1 MEEISKYSRY
11 LAVII
16 SKCDKKNAELTEE
29 VKTQVETTLSMAGM
43 DYPVITTNKFDPQLP
58 DKFLTIFDNF
68 NAQAIFDEK
77 MKETILSEVIIMCR
91 SLEIAK
97 EKAFLDT
104 YEIRKEIQKYEG
116 IKQRVRDVF
125 AVQKKKINAT
135 SASMTNEVMDAVR
148 GALLSNA
155 DRVADAILSGGT
167 TGLEAI
173 IVGIIRPVLIESM
186 KSFSNQQ
193 IHEVVKALCKDFD
206 KVFSKDGDSKSLSDI
221 ITQTAVDFK
230 KLIDNGTFTKALGKY
245 ADKEN
250 EQKDQKNRN
259 IYHIATTIA
268 ALATDIIAPWLEI
281 IIILLPDIIS
291 ILKSIFSESD
301 RAKIKKAFVNN
312 IVPQIIEKMYSEV
325 ETVITETQDML
336 LTALEKE
343 FEEKISG
350 IQETLDALQKKKEGK
365 ELEFDQHKALI
376 ETHLNQ
382 LYGIL
387 NDMKEN

>member
-1 MEEISKYSRY
+1 
-11 LAVII
+11 
-16 SKCDKKNAELTEE
+16 
-29 VKTQVETTLSMAGM
+29 
-43 DYPVITTNKFDPQLP
+43 
-58 DKFLTIFDNF
+58 
-68 NAQAIFDEK
+68 
-77 MKETILSEVIIMCR
+77 
-91 SLEIAK
+91 
-97 EKAFLDT
+97 
-104 YEIRKEIQKYEG
+104 
-116 IKQRVRDVF
+116 
-125 AVQKKKINAT
+125 
-135 SASMTNEVMDAVR
+135 MTNEVMDAVR